1 MIPYLQANRPM
12 RVTTPL
18 GPDVLLLVGL
28 QGVEG
33 LSELFTFRLDLLAPL
48 VDAVDFHKL
57 LGQPIGIEIEPAAL
71 APRNFHGIARSVTQS
86 RQDEQFVH
94 FEMEV
99 VPKYWLWT
107 QRTTSRIFQQ
117 KSVPDILG
125 EVLDGLDFEQKLTG
139 EYLPRNYCVQYRE
152 TDFAFAS
159 RLMEEEGIFYYFE
172 HSADGHKLIL
182 ADGAAAL
189 PDYATPDVVT
199 YDELKGGLRS
209 DERISSWRKTQQVR
223 PTNFTLW
230 DRSFQLPG
238 QNLSAEAK
246 LPETAE
252 AGTVK
257 HTLAP
262 QDVELEAYDYPGQ
275 YAKRFDGV
283 APGGGE
289 SADGPTKIFE
299 DNQRTVRLRSEEQ
312 AAQTLDIA
320 GEGNCAGFSPG
331 YKFALSG
338 HFNGDGSY
346 VLKRVEHAARL
357 NVGYRSSDEGEV
369 LLYENKFRCAPL
381 DLPLRPPRVTPRPTI
396 AGVQT
401 ATVVG
406 PEGSEIFV
414 DKYGRVKVQFHWD
427 RLGKNDADSSCW
439 LRVGQVWAGNRWG
452 AFFWPRAGHE
462 VVVVFVEGDPDR
474 PLIVGSV
481 YNAANMPPTD
491 LPDEAKV
498 GGIKSCIFGGN
509 PLINFNALYFHDT
522 PGTEYVQLHSEKDE
536 VVHAEKN
543 KLHYVPAGEFNFRG
557 SFL

>member
-1 MIPYLQANRPM
+1 MIPYLQINRPM

-28 QGVEG
+28 KGIEG
-33 LSELFTFRLDLLAPL
+33 LSQLYSFQLDLLAPV

-57 LGQPIGIEIEPAAL
+57 LGQPIGMQIEPATL
-71 APRNFHGIARSVTQS
+71 SPRWFHGVARSVTQS
-86 RQDEQFVH
+86 GQDEEFVH

-99 VPKYWLWT
+99 VPKFWLWT
-107 QRTTSRIFQQ
+107 QRHRSRIFQQ
-117 KSVPDILG
+117 LNVPDILNQ
-125 EVLDGLDFEQKLTG
+125 VLDGLDFELKLTG
-139 EYLPRNYCVQYRE
+139 QYLPRNYCVQYRE

-172 HSADGHKLIL
+172 HSADGCKLIL
-182 ADGAAAL
+182 ADAVSSL
-189 PDYATPDVVT
+189 TDYAAPNVVT
-199 YDELKGGLRS
+199 YETLQGGLRS
-209 DERISSWRKTQQVR
+209 DERVSAWRKTQQVR

-230 DRSFQLPG
+230 DHCFQLPG
-238 QNLSAEAK
+238 QNLSAEAA
-246 LPETAE
+246 LPVSST
-252 AGTVK
+252 AGTVQ

-262 QDVELEAYDYPGQ
+262 KDNELEIYDYPGE

-283 APGGGE
+283 APGGGD
-289 SADGPTKIFE
+289 SADGPSKIFQE
-299 DNQRTVRLRSEEQ
+299 NQRTVRLRSEEQ
-312 AAQTLDIA
+312 AAQTIDIA
-320 GEGNCAGFSPG
+320 GQSNCALFSPG
-331 YKFALSG
+331 FKFVLAD
-338 HFNGDGSY
+338 HFNADGAY

-357 NVGYRSSDEGEV
+357 NVGYRSNEEGEV
-369 LLYENKFRCAPL
+369 LLYENKFRCAPI

-396 AGVQT
+396 ASVQT

-406 PEGSEIFV
+406 PSGSEIFI

-427 RLGKNDADSSCW
+427 RLGKNNADSSCW

-452 AFFWPRAGHE
+452 GFFWPRVGHE

-491 LPDEAKV
+491 LPEQAKV
-498 GGIKSCIFGGN
+498 GGVKSCIFSGN

-522 PGTEYVQLHSEKDE
+522 PGTEYIQLHSEKDE
-536 VVHAEKN
+536 VVHAETN
-543 KLHYVPAGEFNFRG
+543 KLHYVPVGEFSFRG
-557 SFL
+557 NIL

>member
-1 MIPYLQANRPM
+1 MIHYLQANRPM

-28 QGVEG
+28 KGVEG
-33 LSELFTFRLDLLAPL
+33 LSELFSFQLDLLAPL

-57 LGQPIGIEIEPAAL
+57 LGQPIGMQIEPASL

-99 VPKYWLWT
+99 VPKFWLWT

-117 KSVPDILG
+117 KSVPDILN
-125 EVLDGLDFEQKLTG
+125 EVLDGLDFEQKLNG

-152 TDFAFAS
+152 SNFAFAS

-172 HSADGHKLIL
+172 HSAAGHKLIL
-182 ADGAAAL
+182 ADGPAAL
-189 PDYATPDVVT
+189 PDYATPGLVT

-230 DRSFQLPG
+230 DHCFQLPG
-238 QNLSAEAK
+238 QNLAAEAN

-312 AAQTLDIA
+312 AAQTLAVA

-331 YKFALSG
+331 YKFTLAG

-381 DLPLRPPRVTPRPTI
+381 DLPLRPPRVTPRATI

-406 PEGSEIFV
+406 PQGSEIFI

-427 RLGKNDADSSCW
+427 RLGKNNADSSCW

-452 AFFWPRAGHE
+452 GFFWPRVGHE

-522 PGTEYVQLHSEKDE
+522 PGTEYVQLHSETDE

-557 SFL
+557 SFW